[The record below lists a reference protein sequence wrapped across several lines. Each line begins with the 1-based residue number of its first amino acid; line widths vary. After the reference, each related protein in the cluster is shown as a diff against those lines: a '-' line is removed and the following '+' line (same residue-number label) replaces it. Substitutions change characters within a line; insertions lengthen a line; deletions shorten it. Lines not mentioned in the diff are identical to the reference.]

1 MKSLIQAINEW
12 TMSSKTIEKYK
23 QDCYEN
29 SINIQLISKIHNK
42 PLFDKQL
49 KNIYSYNI
57 QVYVIEWLN
66 TLIESSK
73 YMNDLITHIEQTSK
87 EDGKYIHATK
97 EYSCPIGV
105 LNAMGI
111 VNNKEVVKWISEYD
125 YKNRF
130 NNYKILLKNII
141 EVDSFLYDNLHNY
154 DKLECDNA
162 CEIFHARVNNP
173 MIHDASCI
181 TCKDDSIFFKITFI
195 SKNLISEYEDE
206 INEIVKKSTEHFK
219 PEIRKWTNGNV
230 SIDFYIKK

>member
-42 PLFDKQL
+42 PLFNKQL
-49 KNIYSYNI
+49 KSIYSFNI
-57 QVYVIEWLN
+57 QVYVREWLN
-66 TLIESSK
+66 TLIESNN
-73 YMNDLITHIEQTSK
+73 YMNELITNIEQTSK

-97 EYSCPIGV
+97 EYSCPIDI
-105 LNAMGI
+105 LNVMGI
-111 VNNKEVVKWISEYD
+111 INNKEIMTWISD
-125 YKNRF
+125 YKKRF
-130 NNYKILLKNII
+130 NNYKILLENII

-154 DKLECDNA
+154 DKLECDND
-162 CEIFHARVNNP
+162 CKIFYARINNP
-173 MIHDASCI
+173 MVHIASSI
-181 TCKDDSIFFKITFI
+181 SGEEDLIFFKITFI

-219 PEIRKWTNGNV
+219 PEIRKWPNGNV